1 MKKRITLLI
10 LVLLLT
16 LAVAAPA
23 FADPGGPCA
32 NVPPNGWFLMRGGRK
47 QFQVTGEFHG
57 RFYGGTMGQG
67 LVHACK

>member
-23 FADPGGPCA
+23 FAEPGGPCV
-32 NVPPNGWFLMRGGRK
+32 NVPLKYFGLMKGALK
-47 QFQVTGEFHG
+47 QQAAGEVHG

-67 LVHACK
+67 LDHACK